1 MSRAALSL
9 SLVGFLG
16 AQVLAQTSPV
26 SSTEALA
33 IGIRQL
39 DEGDVEAALITFDSV
54 VRRMETSRAPS
65 SDLAMARA
73 YLGLTYLQL
82 NQLDKAVAEIRRA
95 CRADPELQLDSE
107 RFPPTLLR
115 LLEEFRAEISAEARA
130 PAPSP
135 APAAENVPSA
145 PESRRTEQKPEKS
158 GSKLL
163 PIALGAGGA
172 AGLAVVLGG
181 GGGDGS
187 ASASEDPPAP
197 VDEWVA
203 AAATISEPLDEGYV
217 CFLPPCNPATTD
229 YATARAAF
237 DFTPVPQGQR
247 LQGTLGID
255 VYLEMNSPTRLRAS
269 SRDGCA
275 PNAELAIELLE
286 PNGARHVFAE
296 RPFITRSDPIHTVHT
311 TVQWSQPLDLTGPFA
326 SGGWNLTLTW
336 KHYPNGS
343 YTTCLGLLRLNTTNL
358 QVLVRR

>member
-1 MSRAALSL
+1 
-9 SLVGFLG
+9 VGFLG
-16 AQVLAQTSPV
+16 AQVLAQTGPI

-39 DEGDVEAALITFDSV
+39 DEGDVEAALITLDSV
-54 VRRMETSRAPS
+54 VHRMETARAPG

-73 YLGLTYLQL
+73 YLGLAYLQL
-82 NQLDKAVAEIRRA
+82 NRVDKAVAEVRQA
-95 CRADPELQLDSE
+95 CRADPRLQLDPE

-115 LLEEFRAEISAEARA
+115 LLEEFRAEFSDEATS
-130 PAPSP
+130 PAPP
-135 APAAENVPSA
+135 AAPAAENVPSA
-145 PESRRTEQKPEKS
+145 PESRRTQQTQEKG

-163 PIALGAGGA
+163 PIVLGVGGA

-181 GGGDGS
+181 GGGGDDRSDS
-187 ASASEDPPAP
+187 APESPPAP
-197 VDEWVA
+197 VEERLA

-229 YATARAAF
+229 YATARAVF
-237 DFTPVPQGQR
+237 EFNPVPQGQR

-275 PNAELAIELLE
+275 PNAELGIELLE

-296 RPFITRSDPIHTVHT
+296 RPFITRNDPVHTAHT
-311 TVQWSQPLDLTGPFA
+311 TVQSSQSLNLTGPFA
-326 SGGWNLTLTW
+326 PGSWSLTLTW

-343 YTTCLGLLRLNTTNL
+343 YTTCLGLIRLNTTSL
-358 QVLVRR
+358 EVLVRR